1 MVDTYNAWSGGAI
14 AVANDT
20 GAIMW
25 DIDADFSAGSITIGT
40 LTLTGTLDVNN
51 FEIIA

>member
-1 MVDTYNAWSGGAI
+1 MVDTDNAWHGGAI

-40 LTLTGTLDVNN
+40 LTLTGTLDFNN
-51 FEIIA
+51 FVIYT